1 METQPSLECQDTIAT
16 EPETQRDKRGIA
28 KKHDKTLK
36 FIAKY
41 YRALFWK
48 ALRKYGF
55 ISPYN
60 SLKNQKIDK
69 IAPFNEFPACE
80 SCGSNFVKEILVT
93 RDECRIVEC
102 INCGL
107 KFTSPRIKEKIW
119 VDYLKKETL
128 RSIEVTENR
137 LKYGVALS
145 SNIKLTFPNWYEN
158 RIKMENQIINE
169 TQQYLDTKINRLHDV
184 GCGVGF
190 LLNVAN
196 AKGIKATGNDLN
208 GYACKVMKE
217 RFNLEVYNN
226 VLSKCQIEDGI
237 LDAVVMRDYIEHT
250 YHPIEDFKSAY
261 KFLRVGGIIW
271 IETFNV
277 DCYKFDQYKGD
288 WNMLFWNHV
297 YHFSPKTLKDMV
309 KKAGFDIKSISSN
322 YYQVPLKIIA
332 KKVD

>member
-1 METQPSLECQDTIAT
+1 MKTQSLLECQDTIAT
-16 EPETQRDKRGIA
+16 EPETQRDKKRIT

-36 FIAKY
+36 YIARY

-48 ALRKYGF
+48 ALRRCGF

-69 IAPFNEFPACE
+69 IAPFNEFPTCE
-80 SCGSNFVKEILVT
+80 SCGSNSVKEILVT

-119 VDYLKKETL
+119 VDYLKKETP

-145 SNIKLTFPNWYEN
+145 SNIKFTFPNWYEN
-158 RIKMENQIINE
+158 RLKMENQIIDE
-169 TQQYLDTKINRLHDV
+169 IQQYLDTKIKKLHDV
-184 GCGVGF
+184 GCGTGF
-190 LLNVAN
+190 LLRVADT
-196 AKGIKATGNDLN
+196 KRILATGNDLN
-208 GYACKVMKE
+208 GYACNVMNK
-217 RFNLEVYNN
+217 RFNLKVYNN
-226 VLSKCQIEDGI
+226 VLSKCPIKDCS
-237 LDAVVMRDYIEHT
+237 LDAVIMRDYIERT
-250 YHPIEDFKSAY
+250 YHPLKDLKSAY
-261 KFLRVGGIIW
+261 KLLRKGGIIW

-277 DCYKFDQYKGD
+277 DCNEFYRLKGD

-297 YHFSPKTLKDMV
+297 YHFSPNTLKDMV

-322 YYQVPLKIIA
+322 YYQVPLKTIA
-332 KKVD
+332 QKVD